1 MMEGVDE
8 ASHGFCVYRANMG
21 HIWQGGHGYWDD
33 SLGRRCEQQQSAP
46 GYDDLPRTLVIT
58 LRGSCMI
65 DILDGPF
72 GTTNRGCDR

>member
-1 MMEGVDE
+1 MRLLMDFVFTGRTW
-8 ASHGFCVYRANMG
+8 GIFGRAGMVIG
-21 HIWQGGHGYWDD
+21 TTVSADFV
-33 SLGRRCEQQQSAP
+33 QQSAP

-72 GTTNRGCDR
+72 GTTNRGRDR